1 MPQPTPPRVAHRTT
15 AIAHRSRCSLSIFR
29 YSLVGAIATVVHY
42 ALLIV
47 LVVTIHLQPGRAAVW
62 GSLSGAMV
70 AYLGNRRFT
79 FTTHATHLRAAPRF
93 LAVAALGAALNGL
106 IVWAGFSF
114 LELHYLLAQASATC
128 IVLFITYW
136 LNRVWTFA

>member
-1 MPQPTPPRVAHRTT
+1 M
-15 AIAHRSRCSLSIFR
+15 SIFR
-29 YSLVGAIATVVHY
+29 YASVGAIATAGHC
-42 ALLIV
+42 ALLIM
-47 LVVTIHLQPGRAAVW
+47 LVETIRLQPGPCAAL
-62 GSLSGAMV
+62 GSLLGALV

-79 FTTHATHLRAAPRF
+79 FLTRAPHLRAAPRF

-106 IVWAGFSF
+106 IVWAGVSVIG
-114 LELHYLLAQASATC
+114 LHYLLAQAFATC